1 MTIVLA
7 DADAHFRDRLKK
19 RLEKI
24 TGVHVVGESSDSEE
38 TTAMILNRKPDIVIL
53 NSSLRDGLGI
63 EVLRHIKRLMVPPT
77 IIVVTDDPSRDN
89 KTACSLAGADFIF
102 EKVTEDHK
110 MINTVR
116 LLCVPHGQIQASDP
130 PLPRSMSDQRSSA
143 IVIYPPVV
151 SVLSFKLTALPRAD

>member
-38 TTAMILNRKPDIVIL
+38 TIAMILNRKPDIAIL
-53 NSSLRDGLGI
+53 NSSLRDGCGI
-63 EVLRHIKRLMVPPT
+63 EALRHIKQLMVPP
-77 IIVVTDDPSRDN
+77 IIIIVTDDPSRDN

-102 EKVTEDHK
+102 EKATEDEK
-110 MINTVR
+110 IVDTIR
-116 LLCVPHGQIQASDP
+116 LLHVPQNRIESSDFP
-130 PLPRSMSDQRSSA
+130 IATIDE
-143 IVIYPPVV
+143 
-151 SVLSFKLTALPRAD
+151 

>member
-1 MTIVLA
+1 MTIILA

-24 TGVHVVGESSDSEE
+24 TGVKVVGESSDSVEA
-38 TTAMILNRKPDIVIL
+38 TAMILNRKPEIAIL

-63 EVLRHIKRLMVPPT
+63 EVLRQIKRLMVPPT

-89 KTACSLAGADFIF
+89 KTAYSLAGADFF
-102 EKVTEDHK
+102 FDKATEDHK

-116 LLCVPHGQIQASDP
+116 LLCAPHSQIE
-130 PLPRSMSDQRSSA
+130 
-143 IVIYPPVV
+143 
-151 SVLSFKLTALPRAD
+151 ALNSPIATLDD

>member
-24 TGVHVVGESSDSEE
+24 TGVRVVGESSDSEE

-77 IIVVTDDPSRDN
+77 IIVVTGDPSRDN
-89 KTACSLAGADFIF
+89 KTACSLAD
-102 EKVTEDHK
+102 
-110 MINTVR
+110 
-116 LLCVPHGQIQASDP
+116 
-130 PLPRSMSDQRSSA
+130 
-143 IVIYPPVV
+143 
-151 SVLSFKLTALPRAD
+151 

>member
-38 TTAMILNRKPDIVIL
+38 TTAMILNRKPDIAIL
-53 NSSLRDGLGI
+53 NLSLRDGCGI
-63 EVLRHIKRLMVPPT
+63 EALRHIKQLMVPPI

-89 KTACSLAGADFIF
+89 KTACSLAGADFF
-102 EKVTEDHK
+102 FGKATEDQK
-110 MINTVR
+110 IVNTIR
-116 LLCVPHGQIQASDP
+116 LLHVPQNRIEASDFP
-130 PLPRSMSDQRSSA
+130 IATIDE
-143 IVIYPPVV
+143 
-151 SVLSFKLTALPRAD
+151 